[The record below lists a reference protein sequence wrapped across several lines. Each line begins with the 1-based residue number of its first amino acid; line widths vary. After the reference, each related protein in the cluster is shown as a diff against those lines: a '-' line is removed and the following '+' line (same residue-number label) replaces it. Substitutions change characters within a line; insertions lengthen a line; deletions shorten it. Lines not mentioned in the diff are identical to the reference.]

1 METKNK
7 KVSEVS
13 EPLKIIWNDLVYLSL
28 VNYQLSTW
36 VTSHFFYFST
46 FTSMSIIQQKSRSFA
61 IRIINC
67 YKFLTE
73 EKHEQILSKQLLR
86 CGTSIGANTR
96 ESKNAQSRMD
106 FLSKLNIALKEA
118 DETEYWLDL
127 LHETKYLDD
136 NLYKSINDDC
146 AELIKILTA
155 IIKKIKEDSK
165 KK

>member
-1 METKNK
+1 MDN
-7 KVSEVS
+7 
-13 EPLKIIWNDLVYLSL
+13 N
-28 VNYQLSTW
+28 
-36 VTSHFFYFST
+36 
-46 FTSMSIIQQKSRSFA
+46 IQTKSRSFA

-73 EKHEQILSKQLLR
+73 QKHEMVMSKQLPR

-106 FLSKLNIALKEA
+106 FLNKLNIALKEA

-127 LHETKYLDD
+127 LHETNYLDD
-136 NLYKSINDDC
+136 NMYKSINDDC

-155 IIKKIKEDSK
+155 IKKRLKKIQRNNNCQLSTLNCQLNKTVNCQLN
-165 KK
+165 

>member
-1 METKNK
+1 ME
-7 KVSEVS
+7 S
-13 EPLKIIWNDLVYLSL
+13 P
-28 VNYQLSTW
+28 
-36 VTSHFFYFST
+36 
-46 FTSMSIIQQKSRSFA
+46 IQTKSRDFA

-73 EKHEQILSKQLLR
+73 QKHEQIMSKQLLR

-136 NLYKSINDDC
+136 NIYDSLLSDC
-146 AELIKILTA
+146 KELIAILVT
-155 IIKKIKEDSK
+155 IIKKVKETPKDSK
-165 KK
+165 

>member
-1 METKNK
+1 MDN
-7 KVSEVS
+7 
-13 EPLKIIWNDLVYLSL
+13 
-28 VNYQLSTW
+28 
-36 VTSHFFYFST
+36 
-46 FTSMSIIQQKSRSFA
+46 IQSKSRLFA

-73 EKHEQILSKQLLR
+73 QKHEQVMSKQLLR

-136 NLYKSINDDC
+136 KIYTSLQNDC
-146 AELIKILTA
+146 GELIRILTA
-155 IIKKIKEDSK
+155 IIKKLKDK
-165 KK
+165 PQK